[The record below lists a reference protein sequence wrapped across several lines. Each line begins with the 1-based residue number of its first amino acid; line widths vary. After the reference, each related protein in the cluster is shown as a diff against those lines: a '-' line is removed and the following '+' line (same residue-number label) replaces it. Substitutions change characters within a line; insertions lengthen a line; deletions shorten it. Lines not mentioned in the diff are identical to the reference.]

1 MTSEHSMNRIET
13 VTEFRQKLKSGK
25 VSIGSWIQIP
35 HGSVQKSWGMLAMT
49 G

>member
-1 MTSEHSMNRIET
+1 MNRIET
-13 VTEFRQKLKSGK
+13 VIEFRQKLKSGK

-35 HGSVQKSWGMLAMT
+35 HGSPQKSWGMLAMT